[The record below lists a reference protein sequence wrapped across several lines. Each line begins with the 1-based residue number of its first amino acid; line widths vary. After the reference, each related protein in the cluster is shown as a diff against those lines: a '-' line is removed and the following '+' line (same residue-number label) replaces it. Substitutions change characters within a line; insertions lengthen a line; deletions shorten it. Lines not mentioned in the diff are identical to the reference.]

1 MSAGYLGL
9 APRRRVIWKKAIS
22 MMIFHVISAMAE
34 VERELIKERVKA
46 GVEIA
51 KGENR

>member
-1 MSAGYLGL
+1 
-9 APRRRVIWKKAIS
+9 